1 MCTEQEDCDRVIRVL
16 KSDWGSN
23 VKRKIVDEKRF
34 EGECAC
40 SVTKEKR
47 RKKKSEAHET
57 CSQGGEFRG
66 FGLGLPNNNK
76 RMIS

>member
-23 VKRKIVDEKRF
+23 AKRKIIVDEKRF
-34 EGECAC
+34 EGESAC

-47 RKKKSEAHET
+47 RKKKEKRARHMKLAVVK
-57 CSQGGEFRG
+57 GKGENSG
-66 FGLGLPNNNK
+66 VWA
-76 RMIS
+76 